1 MTAALVTW
9 LGPVFSIQEVTC
21 ARHGHTSREA
31 QLVPLN
37 GNGAS
42 EGPTPRYACSK
53 VTALGATPVGGE
65 GRAQAHPRPPPSLD
79 NTPLPISYNHYRS
92 RQPSVCFVGAEEA
105 QPAGIASTREQPPGQ
120 THLLCPSG
128 GSRRAHS
135 VVSNIH
141 ECSPP
146 QFAFWD
152 RGGSACCSCP
162 GPWSQYWG
170 LGTIGSG

>member
-1 MTAALVTW
+1 MPDMGTPLARHNWFHLTAMARQRVPPLVT
-9 LGPVFSIQEVTC
+9 
-21 ARHGHTSREA
+21 H
-31 QLVPLN
+31 
-37 GNGAS
+37 
-42 EGPTPRYACSK
+42 
-53 VTALGATPVGGE
+53 ALKLLHWEPHQWV
-65 GRAQAHPRPPPSLD
+65 GRAGHRHTPAPPPSLD

-105 QPAGIASTREQPPGQ
+105 QPAGIASTREQPSGQ

-135 VVSNIH
+135 VVSNMH